1 MKAGGSVKLAL
12 VLFLIFVSMVD
23 AGSPPKSKDKKA
35 QKDNEKEVKL
45 SKKSV
50 IERGLV
56 TETPKAKEVIG
67 EHANYCS
74 INLEKKLFPGDVLGY
89 VTPWNGHGY
98 DVAKIFGGKFSA
110 ISPVWLQI
118 IRKAPGVF
126 AVNGGHDID
135 KGWLKDVKKNGKRK
149 VEVAPR
155 LLFDGWTGRDYVE
168 VFESEKEIQAL
179 SIAAVNFY
187 KKNNFDGVVVEIWNQ
202 LGGQRKLDLIH
213 LLIDMS
219 EEFHKETMTF
229 YVVIPPPLQ
238 PGSSATGVFTADDFE
253 MLSAV
258 VDGFSLMT
266 YDYSNSQR
274 PGPNS
279 PISWVKQ
286 CVEAIAPEAGPR
298 RSKILLGL
306 NFYGY
311 DFSSHSGEAVIGSKY
326 LELLKKHKLKWDSE
340 SKEHYFEY
348 KTAAGSHKV
357 YYPSLMSINARLE
370 LAKELGTGV
379 SIWELGQGLDY
390 FYDLF

>member
-1 MKAGGSVKLAL
+1 MIYLLIKLVTEGALSTMKAGGSVKLAL

-74 INLEKKLFPGDVLGY
+74 INLEKKLFPGNVLGY

-118 IRKAPGVF
+118 IRKAPRVF
-126 AVNGGHDID
+126 AVMISITS
-135 KGWLKDVKKNGKRK
+135 GWLKDVKKSGKGK

-187 KKNNFDGVVVEIWNQ
+187 KKNNFDGVVVEIWNH

-219 EEFHKETMTF
+219 EEFHKETLTF

-238 PGSSATGVFTADDFE
+238 PGSSATGVFTANDFE

-266 YDYSNSQR
+266 TPVAKVTEGNTNYIIFYLSESMTVTIQSDIDGNNKWSTGRQPKLIL

-279 PISWVKQ
+279 PIYWVKQ
-286 CVEAIAPEAGPR
+286 CVETNAPEAGPR

-311 DFSSHSGEAVIGSKY
+311 DFSSHSGEAVIGPKY
-326 LELLKKHKLKWDSE
+326 LELLKK
-340 SKEHYFEY
+340 
-348 KTAAGSHKV
+348 T
-357 YYPSLMSINARLE
+357 
-370 LAKELGTGV
+370 
-379 SIWELGQGLDY
+379 
-390 FYDLF
+390 